1 MIISGG
7 ENIYPAEIENVL
19 MQHPL
24 VADCAVIGVPSD
36 RWGETVKAIVSR
48 SDEGLSEQMLIE
60 HCRKLLAAYKC
71 PKSVDWTTDI
81 PRNSSG
87 KILKVE
93 LRKPYWKGKA
103 RQVS

>member
-1 MIISGG
+1 
-7 ENIYPAEIENVL
+7 
-19 MQHPL
+19 
-24 VADCAVIGVPSD
+24 
-36 RWGETVKAIVSR
+36 
-48 SDEGLSEQMLIE
+48 MLIE